1 MVSLPDFLVPLFW
14 DYPSGSI
21 DTETHAAIVL
31 ERVLEYGSLEAARWA
46 LANYG
51 PGRLEEFLRRRG
63 VRVLS
68 RKTLSL
74 CSVLL
79 GIEGEECFATSSLSR
94 SRPSWN
100 Y

>member
-1 MVSLPDFLVPLFW
+1 VTPPRFLAPLFW
-14 DYPSGSI
+14 DHALGSI
-21 DTETHAAIVL
+21 DTETYASFVL

-46 LANYG
+46 LATYG
-51 PGRLEEFLRRRG
+51 PPRLEEFLRRRG

-74 CSVLL
+74 WTVLL
-79 GIEGEECFATSSLSR
+79 GLEGEECFATSSLSR
-94 SRPSWN
+94 SRPSWD

>member
-1 MVSLPDFLVPLFW
+1 MLPPFLIPLFW
-14 DYPSGSI
+14 DYPPGAI
-21 DTETHAAIVL
+21 DPETHASFVL

-46 LANYG
+46 LATYG
-51 PGRLEEFLRRRG
+51 AERLVDFLRRRG
-63 VRVLS
+63 TRVLS

-74 CSVLL
+74 WTVLL
-79 GIEGEECFATSSLSR
+79 DLGGDECFAASSLSR

>member
-1 MVSLPDFLVPLFW
+1 VTPPQFLAPLFW
-14 DYPSGSI
+14 DHPLGSI
-21 DTETHAAIVL
+21 DTEAHAFFVL

-46 LANYG
+46 LATYG
-51 PGRLEEFLRRRG
+51 SRRLEEFLRRRG

-74 CSVLL
+74 WTVLL
-79 GIEGEECFATSSLSR
+79 GLEGEECFATSSLSR
-94 SRPSWN
+94 SRPSWD

>member
-1 MVSLPDFLVPLFW
+1 MLPSFLAPLFW
-14 DYPSGSI
+14 DQPL
-21 DTETHAAIVL
+21 DTLDAEAHASFVL

-46 LANYG
+46 LATYG
-51 PGRLEEFLRRRG
+51 PGRLREFLRRRG

-74 CSVLL
+74 WTVLL
-79 GIEGEECFATSSLSR
+79 GLEGEECFATSSLSR

>member
-1 MVSLPDFLVPLFW
+1 MLPAFLVPLFW
-14 DYPSGSI
+14 DCPPGAIYT
-21 DTETHAAIVL
+21 DTHAFFVL

-46 LANYG
+46 LATYG

-74 CSVLL
+74 WTVLL

>member
-1 MVSLPDFLVPLFW
+1 MTLPDFLVPLFW
-14 DYPSGSI
+14 DYPPGSI
-21 DTETHAAIVL
+21 DSETQAFVVL

-46 LANYG
+46 LATYG

-68 RKTLSL
+68 RKTLSFWT
-74 CSVLL
+74 VLL
-79 GIEGEECFATSSLSR
+79 GLEGEECFATSSLSR
-94 SRPSWN
+94 SRPFWN

>member
-1 MVSLPDFLVPLFW
+1 MPAFLVPLFW
-14 DYPSGSI
+14 DYPPGAI
-21 DTETHAAIVL
+21 DTGTHSFFVL

-46 LANYG
+46 LATYG
-51 PGRLEEFLRRRG
+51 PERVEEFLRRRG

-74 CSVLL
+74 WTVLL
-79 GIEGEECFATSSLSR
+79 GLEGEECFATSSLSR

>member
-1 MVSLPDFLVPLFW
+1 LVKLPGFLAPLFW
-14 DYPSGSI
+14 DYPPGSI
-21 DTETHAAIVL
+21 DIETHAPFVL
-31 ERVLEYGSLEAARWA
+31 ERVLEYGSLEAARWV
-46 LANYG
+46 LATYG
-51 PGRLEEFLRRRG
+51 PGRVGEFLRRRG

-74 CSVLL
+74 WTVLL
-79 GIEGEECFATSSLSR
+79 GLEGEECFAASSLSR

>member
-1 MVSLPDFLVPLFW
+1 MTLPAFLVPLFW
-14 DYPSGSI
+14 DYPPGAI
-21 DTETHAAIVL
+21 DPDTHAFFVL

-46 LANYG
+46 LATYG

-74 CSVLL
+74 WTVLL
-79 GIEGEECFATSSLSR
+79 GLEGETCFATSSLSR
-94 SRPSWN
+94 SRASWN